1 MENRIIDIINFNSE
15 ASCLSSTTWFDAL
28 RNGKNSLFIKWLK
41 LYIENEKKVVIGFP
55 GATILDIAVN
65 NQEVIE
71 LINKHPDIFEIIR
84 RPFTHD
90 ISLLRSKKGFELN
103 MEYGSRIINKY
114 FINISDYY
122 LPPEFMC
129 NSLQI
134 QMLEDMGIKGIFIN
148 PGRFD
153 REIRKNIPNKPYY
166 INGIFGS
173 RLLCIPIDEE
183 LTNYYLHSIHYY
195 TADRWNVNI
204 LKKENKYIYS
214 WRDGESTFLLPDTL
228 ERERNWLINEDKQI
242 NRYFLNDVLK
252 TNTEN
257 KNSNSNDDTYI
268 YPIHPFSS
276 WVKEMKMYWYISK
289 VEEVEK
295 QLEHMNN
302 EQIYYWLHLISS
314 DILSSIEKRS
324 PIINYLENLL
334 SVKPIKTTLRRQ
346 NKGLEGEE
354 YLQILADYSNE
365 YVKKYISNAEYTH
378 INKLKDRICQL
389 IILDRE
395 TTNE

>member
-1 MENRIIDIINFNSE
+1 M
-15 ASCLSSTTWFDAL
+15 
-28 RNGKNSLFIKWLK
+28 
-41 LYIENEKKVVIGFP
+41 
-55 GATILDIAVN
+55 
-65 NQEVIE
+65 
-71 LINKHPDIFEIIR
+71 
-84 RPFTHD
+84 
-90 ISLLRSKKGFELN
+90 
-103 MEYGSRIINKY
+103 
-114 FINISDYY
+114 
-122 LPPEFMC
+122 
-129 NSLQI
+129 
-134 QMLEDMGIKGIFIN
+134 
-148 PGRFD
+148 
-153 REIRKNIPNKPYY
+153 
-166 INGIFGS
+166 
-173 RLLCIPIDEE
+173 
-183 LTNYYLHSIHYY
+183 
-195 TADRWNVNI
+195 
-204 LKKENKYIYS
+204 
-214 WRDGESTFLLPDTL
+214 PDTL
-228 ERERNWLINEDKQI
+228 ERERNWLIKEDKQI
-242 NRYFLNDVLK
+242 KRYFLNDVLK

-257 KNSNSNDDTYI
+257 KNTNSNDDTYI

-302 EQIYYWLHLISS
+302 EQIYCWLHLISS

-324 PIINYLENLL
+324 PIINYLENPL